1 MYIIIKPNILVCIRY
16 MHKIVCWSP
25 IGISWGELGIRGYP
39 IPRCK
44 YDLKARLPLD
54 RKLFGKYDRYDLHSS
69 SNDQCWRSGPFFH
82 RLSAPSPSSW
92 DSIL

>member
-44 YDLKARLPLD
+44 YDLKARLPLE
-54 RKLFGKYDRYDLHSS
+54 RKLFGKYDMYDLYSFVMTS
-69 SNDQCWRSGPFFH
+69 FGDPALFSPALGSGSQ
-82 RLSAPSPSSW
+82 LLGAY
-92 DSIL
+92 L